1 MGLVSNREVHK
12 VAYLSSLF
20 VFFFVFVFVY
30 LHGRR
35 MTSWA
40 PLHWAKSREK
50 RFMLRAHAVVM
61 QESGVEE
68 EKA

>member
-1 MGLVSNREVHK
+1 
-12 VAYLSSLF
+12 
-20 VFFFVFVFVY
+20 
-30 LHGRR
+30 